1 MYEGMYL
8 DIREA
13 IHDKPTVNILPNGE
27 KLKVFYLR
35 SGLRQRRP
43 LLPYQHSTESIS
55 QSI

>member
-35 SGLRQRRP
+35 AGLRQRRP